1 MSMNPDEADRLRQ
14 QRAGAGAT
22 AAGPASFGT
31 TAGQE
36 SWERGWDESGEDRT
50 RTRGGDGFGRS
61 TGSLFRQLVDDA
73 AILFRKELALAASE
87 ITHSVEDARRGVGSM
102 VSGGAVLY
110 AGVLF
115 LLASAALGLMTLMPA
130 WAALLVVGGV
140 VALIGL
146 IMLQA
151 GRKKLSSEHLAP
163 GRTAES
169 LRKDRAAIRRQAHDR
184 P

>member
-1 MSMNPDEADRLRQ
+1 MSTHPDEADELPRQ
-14 QRAGAGAT
+14 RTHGAGAT
-22 AAGPASFGT
+22 AAGPATFGP
-31 TAGQE
+31 AGQE
-36 SWERGWDESGEDRT
+36 SWDRNAWEEARPQEART
-50 RTRGGDGFGRS
+50 RSEEGRS
-61 TGSLFRQLVDDA
+61 TGGLVRQLVDDV

-115 LLASAALGLMTLMPA
+115 LLASAALGLMIVMPA

-151 GRKKLSSEHLAP
+151 GRRKLSSEHLAP
-163 GRTAES
+163 DRTAES
-169 LRKDRAAIRRQAHDR
+169 LRKDRAAIRRHAHDR
-184 P
+184 H